1 MSTAGDTHKRPL
13 PLLAPLE
20 QPSAASDFYGANL
33 PAFTY
38 GFPRPRWPT
47 LQRFILE
54 SLVDDEF
61 ITVEIDAD
69 GCGRLKFDLPLDVTE
84 AEIEYI
90 RSLVPR
96 AESGTLELLDP
107 NTGEVVFACTPLLV
121 H

>member
-1 MSTAGDTHKRPL
+1 
-13 PLLAPLE
+13 
-20 QPSAASDFYGANL
+20 L

-38 GFPRPRWPT
+38 GFLSQRWPT

-54 SLVDDEF
+54 SLVDEEF
-61 ITVEIDAD
+61 ITVEIDDD
-69 GCGRLKFDLPLDVTE
+69 GCGRLKFELPLDVTE

-107 NTGEVVFACTPLLV
+107 STGEVVFACTPLLV

>member
-1 MSTAGDTHKRPL
+1 M
-13 PLLAPLE
+13 
-20 QPSAASDFYGANL
+20 
-33 PAFTY
+33 
-38 GFPRPRWPT
+38 
-47 LQRFILE
+47 QRLVLE

-61 ITVEIDAD
+61 ITVEIDDD
-69 GCGRLKFDLPLDVTE
+69 GRGRLKFELPLDVTE

-107 NTGEVVFACTPLLV
+107 NPGEVVFACTPVLV

>member
-1 MSTAGDTHKRPL
+1 M
-13 PLLAPLE
+13 
-20 QPSAASDFYGANL
+20 
-33 PAFTY
+33 
-38 GFPRPRWPT
+38 
-47 LQRFILE
+47 QRFVLE

-61 ITVEIDAD
+61 ITVEIDGD
-69 GCGRLKFDLPLDVTE
+69 GCGRLKFELPLDVTE

-107 NTGEVVFACTPLLV
+107 NTGEVVFACTPVLV

>member
-1 MSTAGDTHKRPL
+1 VQ
-13 PLLAPLE
+13 LLV
-20 QPSAASDFYGANL
+20 
-33 PAFTY
+33 
-38 GFPRPRWPT
+38 
-47 LQRFILE
+47 LE

-61 ITVEIDAD
+61 ITVEIDDD
-69 GCGRLKFDLPLDVTE
+69 GWGRLKFELPPDVTE

-107 NTGEVVFACTPLLV
+107 NSGEVVFACTPVLV